1 MKKYFDIIFR
11 KDNRD
16 GEDIANFRGIEKENV
31 INIVLGVNG
40 DNWVWIWSNDTYKS
54 IDFMQSKAEIAKIKD
69 FLDETRITA
78 KDVEMVELRDDGS
91 KTGGISFHG
100 ECVYD
105 FLEEN
110 GLSPDISLN
119 ELNKALRECGIEEI

>member
-16 GEDIANFRGIEKENV
+16 GETIAAFRGIEKENV
-31 INIVLGVNG
+31 LNIVFGVNG

-78 KDVEMVELRDDGS
+78 KDVEMVELRDDSS
-91 KTGGISFHG
+91 KMGGISFHG

-119 ELNKALRECGIEEI
+119 ELNKELRECGIEEI